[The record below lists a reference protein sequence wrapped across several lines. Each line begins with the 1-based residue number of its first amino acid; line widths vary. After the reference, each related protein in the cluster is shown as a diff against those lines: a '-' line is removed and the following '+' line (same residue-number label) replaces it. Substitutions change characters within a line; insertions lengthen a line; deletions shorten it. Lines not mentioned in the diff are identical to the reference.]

1 MASKPTKK
9 SPAKAAKSVAKASS
23 VIPFAQLGNTASTK
37 PFESME
43 KIMSSSKNQYEKI
56 TADASVAGRQGV
68 EAFIKS
74 STTFAKGAEQ
84 MFKTVA
90 AIVQSS
96 TERNSAAMKDLMSC
110 KTLNELTEAQNRIAQ
125 ENFEEMMTASTKL
138 SEMAI
143 KLTTEAFEPINDQV
157 SKSIKKASQSMA
169 A

>member
-9 SPAKAAKSVAKASS
+9 SPAKSAKSATSASS
-23 VIPFAQLGNTASTK
+23 VVPFAQLGNSASTK

-43 KIMSSSKNQYEKI
+43 KIMSTSKNQYEKI
-56 TADASVAGRQGV
+56 TADASVASRQGV

-84 MFKTVA
+84 MFKTIA
-90 AIVQSS
+90 ALVQSS
-96 TERNSAAMKDLMSC
+96 TERNSAAMKDLMAC

-157 SKSIKKASQSMA
+157 GKSIKKASQSMA

>member
-1 MASKPTKK
+1 MPTKSSKK
-9 SPAKAAKSVAKASS
+9 SPAKAAAKAASS
-23 VIPFAQLGNTASTK
+23 VVPFAQLGNSASTK

-56 TADASVAGRQGV
+56 SADASAASRQGV

-96 TERNSAAMKDLMSC
+96 TERNSAAMKDLLSC

-125 ENFEEMMTASTKL
+125 ENFDEAMTASTKL

-143 KLTTEAFEPINDQV
+143 KLTTEIFEPINDQV
-157 SKSIKKASQSMA
+157 SKSIKKASESIA

>member
-1 MASKPTKK
+1 MPTKSSKK
-9 SPAKAAKSVAKASS
+9 SPAKAAAKIAASS
-23 VIPFAQLGNTASTK
+23 VVPFAQLGNSASTQ

-56 TADASVAGRQGV
+56 SADATAASRQGV

-74 STTFAKGAEQ
+74 GTTFAKGAEQ

-90 AIVQSS
+90 EIVQAS
-96 TERNSAAMKDLMSC
+96 TERNSAAMKDLLSC

-125 ENFEEMMTASTKL
+125 ENFEEVMTASTKL

-157 SKSIKKASQSMA
+157 TKSMKKASQLA